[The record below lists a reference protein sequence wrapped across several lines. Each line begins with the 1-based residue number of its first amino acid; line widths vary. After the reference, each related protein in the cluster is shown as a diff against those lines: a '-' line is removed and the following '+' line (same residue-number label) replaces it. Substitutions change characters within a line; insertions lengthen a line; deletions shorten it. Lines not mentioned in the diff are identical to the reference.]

1 MRLLAQTLGIQSCL
15 VREFDSEQM
24 TALLDLPRHVRP
36 LIMIALGY
44 SAAEAKPLP
53 RLPIQD
59 YVHHESW

>member
-1 MRLLAQTLGIQSCL
+1 M
-15 VREFDSEQM
+15 REFDGEQM

-53 RLPIQD
+53 RLPLQD
-59 YVHHESW
+59 YVHHETW